1 MFNNR
6 IILSLLAI
14 IAVLSL
20 STYLM
25 FKLYQSEKEDRV
37 RYNNNMIALIK
48 AKSRQQEITAKELKE
63 LYPKYDSIAKVLS
76 IKTKFITNII
86 DTKYRFKDT
95 TITKTVL
102 KRDSISER
110 KNFVIEKDC
119 YNITGFVEKDTIS
132 ITKKEFKDN
141 ITTFLYKDWEKKYL
155 WGLLKFRPYYNAKVY
170 SECMRDTIG
179 VTNNIKIK
187 D

>member
-1 MFNNR
+1 
-6 IILSLLAI
+6 
-14 IAVLSL
+14 
-20 STYLM
+20 
-25 FKLYQSEKEDRV
+25 
-37 RYNNNMIALIK
+37 MIALIK

-141 ITTFLYKDWEKKYL
+141 VLYRSK
-155 WGLLKFRPYYNAKVY
+155 
-170 SECMRDTIG
+170 
-179 VTNNIKIK
+179 
-187 D
+187 

>member
-102 KRDSISER
+102 SD
-110 KNFVIEKDC
+110 
-119 YNITGFVEKDTIS
+119 
-132 ITKKEFKDN
+132 
-141 ITTFLYKDWEKKYL
+141 KY
-155 WGLLKFRPYYNAKVY
+155 
-170 SECMRDTIG
+170 
-179 VTNNIKIK
+179 
-187 D
+187 